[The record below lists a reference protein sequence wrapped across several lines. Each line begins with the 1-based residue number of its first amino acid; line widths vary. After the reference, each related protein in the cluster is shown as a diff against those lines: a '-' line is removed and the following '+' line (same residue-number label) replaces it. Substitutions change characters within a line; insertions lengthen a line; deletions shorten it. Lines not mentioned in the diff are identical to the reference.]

1 MIEIYLVIKSFNISI
16 NAGLSRILIIHKSRR
31 QQTLNISVTVWSSLQ
46 GDLPSLYNYNNSVT
60 ILDPFVY
67 WHIIKVNGSSS
78 LSQIHCVFLGSR
90 LICNFF

>member
-46 GDLPSLYNYNNSVT
+46 GDLPSLYNC
-60 ILDPFVY
+60 
-67 WHIIKVNGSSS
+67 IIIQLLFWTPLYTGT
-78 LSQIHCVFLGSR
+78 
-90 LICNFF
+90 